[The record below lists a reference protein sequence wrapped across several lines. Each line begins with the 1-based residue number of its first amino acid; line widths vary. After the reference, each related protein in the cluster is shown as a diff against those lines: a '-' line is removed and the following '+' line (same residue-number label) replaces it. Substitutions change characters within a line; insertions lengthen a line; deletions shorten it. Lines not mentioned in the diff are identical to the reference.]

1 MKSNKRDIT
10 PKVTK
15 ISGSSTIMR
24 KLGDGDGP
32 TTPSGGGT
40 DIADF
45 KTPLAPHPIGS
56 SYYQRISSAKAVSS
70 DCTTVDTVIV
80 SKVIVNDDGVGSGGD
95 GNGFDEVGTKVQVG
109 QPLVELIDNSDVH
122 HEIVV
127 SNLTTNAVLIHF
139 LFLFFFFII
148 LYVFVI
154 FGSFIWKHT
163 KLSL

>member
-10 PKVTK
+10 PKGNK

-24 KLGDGDGP
+24 KFQSMGDDDDGP

-56 SYYQRISSAKAVSS
+56 SYYQRISSAKAASS
-70 DCTTVDTVIV
+70 DYANVDTVKV
-80 SKVIVNDDGVGSGGD
+80 LKVIDGVGNDGGGGCGGGGDD
-95 GNGFDEVGTKVQVG
+95 GNGIDEVGTKLQVG
-109 QPLVELIDNSDVH
+109 QPLAELIDNSDVH

-127 SNLTTNAVLIHF
+127 PLPTATTNAVLIHF
-139 LFLFFFFII
+139 LLF
-148 LYVFVI
+148 I
-154 FGSFIWKHT
+154 F
-163 KLSL
+163 